1 MYGVFVTGTDTGVGK
16 TRISCELLRGFARAG
31 LRSVGMKPVASGGLR
46 TPDGLRNDDALALQQ
61 SASVALPYE
70 WVNPYAFEPPIA
82 PHIAAAEAGV
92 EIELPVILD
101 AYARLRAHADVV
113 VVEGVGGWRVP
124 FADNLELPELARA
137 LRLPVIMVVGMRLGC
152 LNHALLTARA
162 IRDDGLQLAGWIANR
177 VDSEFARAEE
187 NLATLRNKLPAP
199 LLGEVP
205 YQPIPQ
211 LEAGSASL
219 AAAIQQL
226 AGLT

>member
-1 MYGVFVTGTDTGVGK
+1 MHGVFVTGTDTGVGK
-16 TRISCELLRGFARAG
+16 TRISCELLRGFARTG
-31 LRSVGMKPVASGGLR
+31 LRSVGMKPVASGALR

-101 AYARLRAHADVV
+101 AYARLCEHADMV

-124 FADNLELPELARA
+124 FADNLELPTLARA
-137 LRLPVIMVVGMRLGC
+137 LGLPVIMVVGMRLGC
-152 LNHALLTARA
+152 LNHTLLTERA

-177 VDSEFARAEE
+177 VDPEFARAEE

-199 LLGEVP
+199 FLGEVP

-211 LEAGSASL
+211 LEAESVSL